1 MGSAVMDQVDRLR
14 VALAGRYEVDREI
27 GRGGMACVYRAH
39 DRQHDRDV
47 ALKVLRPELAA
58 TLGIERFLREIRIE
72 ARLQHPHILPLY
84 DSGTADGLLYYVMPY
99 VEGETLRDR
108 IRREKQLPVG
118 EAVRIAREIAEA
130 LDYAHKHDVVH
141 RDIKPS
147 NILLSGGQAVVADF
161 GIARAISVA
170 DQESLTASGLAVG
183 TPEYMSPEQGT
194 GDSNIDGRS
203 DIYALGCVLYE
214 MLGGEPPF
222 TGRTAQNVLAR
233 HRQDPPPP
241 LRVVRPTLS
250 AEMAEVVEIALAK
263 LPADRFA
270 TADQFATA
278 LGRAVDAPLPVR
290 AIGATRR
297 RRLLVLGGLAV
308 AAAAAALWRL
318 LPETEPL
325 DPNRVVVFPLQGAS
339 SAPRD
344 DASLALVASLNTTS
358 SLIGIDGGKLD
369 PPGADRSAAALR
381 RRARGESAAFYVEGR
396 LLSADSL
403 RLLLDLHDLRSGSVT
418 HRLVTF
424 PAGADGWAVGVRA
437 ALEILPVLIPT
448 DRSAELPSLTGRSP
462 AAMAEYFLG
471 ERSYRRAAFGD
482 ALEHFQ
488 RAVAIDSGF
497 ALAAL
502 RGTQAASWHRR
513 PEEAQA
519 LVAVALAN
527 AQVLSPRQR
536 EFAQGVQAY
545 MAGRADSAV
554 QRFRN
559 AIALD
564 ATAAEPTS
572 VATTWMG
579 LGETYQHLIPTAS
592 PLDSLAEQA
601 FEQVRE
607 LDSTF
612 TPVLFHLIEYAVRRG
627 DRERAERLMEEY
639 RRSSPDPDVLKTIE
653 LAYGCVQGTM
663 LARQW
668 RSAVQQSPAR
678 VFDAAQILALGGLH
692 QPRCAETAWRA
703 LLDWDTTAG
712 DLHSRYQFGALLGL
726 DGLLVAEGR
735 DADVR
740 ALLGGDT
747 VFRASYRGQLYILG
761 ALAGA
766 GFEREADAFAE
777 GARRT
782 YRSSPDNLSSI
793 ALWFLGSW
801 IAHRGGAA
809 EAEEMSERIL
819 RNARAGSPRRDSLL
833 AASLRAR
840 VTLARGDS
848 TEALRQLRALT
859 PTATSHQDLTWNPWE
874 SLGGERLLLA
884 RLLLARGQAAG
895 ALEVASGFD
904 SPVPV
909 SYLMYLP
916 ASLSVRVQAAEQLGD
931 TRLAQAGRARLA
943 ALALQQRRGR

>member
-183 TPEYMSPEQGT
+183 TPEYMSPEQGA
-194 GDSNIDGRS
+194 GDTNVDGRS

-222 TGRTAQNVLAR
+222 TGRTAQNILAR
-233 HRQDPPPP
+233 HRHDPPPP

-270 TADQFATA
+270 SADQFATA
-278 LGRAVDAPLPVR
+278 LTRAVDGPLPVR
-290 AIGATRR
+290 ATGATRR
-297 RRLLVLGGLAV
+297 RRLLVLGGIAL
-308 AAAAAALWRL
+308 AAAALWRL
-318 LPETEPL
+318 LPETESL

-369 PPGADRSAAALR
+369 SPGADRSAAALR

-448 DRSAELPSLTGRSP
+448 GRSAELPSLTGRSP

-513 PEEAQA
+513 PEEAEA

-527 AQVLSPRQR
+527 EQVLSPRQR
-536 EFAQGVQAY
+536 EFAHGVHAYLTGQAD
-545 MAGRADSAV
+545 AAA
-554 QRFRN
+554 QRFKN
-559 AIALD
+559 AIAMD
-564 ATAAEPTS
+564 PTAAEP
-572 VATTWMG
+572 WMM

-607 LDSTF
+607 LDPTF
-612 TPVLFHLIEYAVRRG
+612 APVLFHLIEYAVRRG
-627 DRERAERLMEEY
+627 DRQRAERLMEEY
-639 RRSSPDPDVLKTIE
+639 RRSSPDPDLLQTIE

-663 LARQW
+663 PARQW
-668 RSAVQQSPAR
+668 RSAVERSPAR
-678 VFDAAQILALGGLH
+678 VFDAAQIFAVGGLH

-703 LLDWDTTAG
+703 LLDWDTTTG
-712 DLHSRYQFGALLGL
+712 DLHSRYQFAALLGL
-726 DGLLVAEGR
+726 HGLLVAEGR

-740 ALLGGDT
+740 ALLEGDT
-747 VFRASYRGQLYILG
+747 VFRATYRGQLYILG

-793 ALWFLGSW
+793 DLWFLGCW
-801 IAHRGGAA
+801 RAHRGGAA

-819 RNARAGSPRRDSLL
+819 RNAAAGSPRRDSLL

-840 VTLARGDS
+840 ATLARGDS
-848 TEALRQLRALT
+848 AEAIRQLRALT
-859 PTATSHQDLTWNPWE
+859 PTAPSHQDLTWDPWE

-884 RLLLARGQAAG
+884 RLLLAHGQAAG
-895 ALEVASGFD
+895 ALGVASGFD

-909 SYLMYLP
+909 SYLMYLH

-931 TRLAQAGRARLA
+931 TRLAEAGRARLA
-943 ALALQQRRGR
+943 ALAVQ

>member
-14 VALAGRYEVDREI
+14 VALAGRYEVDCEI

-58 TLGIERFLREIRIE
+58 ALGIERFLREIRIE

-108 IRREKQLPVG
+108 IKREKQLPVG

-130 LDYAHKHDVVH
+130 LDYAHRHDVVH

-147 NILLSGGQAVVADF
+147 NILLSGPQAVVADF
-161 GIARAISVA
+161 GIARAVSVA
-170 DQESLTASGLAVG
+170 DQEELTVTGLAVG
-183 TPEYMSPEQGT
+183 TPEYMSPEQGS
-194 GDSNIDGRS
+194 GDSNVDGRS

-214 MLGGEPPF
+214 MLAGEPPF
-222 TGRTAQNVLAR
+222 TGRTAQNIVAR
-233 HRQDPPPP
+233 HRHDPPPP

-250 AEMAEVVEIALAK
+250 AEIAEVVEIALAK
-263 LPADRFA
+263 VPADRFA
-270 TADQFATA
+270 TADQFAAA
-278 LGRAVDAPLPVR
+278 LTRAVDAPPPIR

-297 RRLLVLGGLAV
+297 RRQLILGGLAV
-308 AAAAAALWRL
+308 AAVALWRL

-358 SLIGIDGGKLD
+358 SLNGIDGSKLA
-369 PPGADRSAAALR
+369 PPGADRSAAAMG
-381 RRARGESAAFYVEGR
+381 RRARSENAAFYVEGT
-396 LLSADSL
+396 LLRADSL
-403 RLLLDLHDLRSGSVT
+403 RLLLDLHDLRSGSVA
-418 HRLVTF
+418 HRLMTF
-424 PAGADGWAVGVRA
+424 PAAADGWAVGVRA
-437 ALEILPVLIPT
+437 ALEILPVLIQT
-448 DRSAELPSLTGRSP
+448 GRSAELPSLQGRSP

-482 ALEHFQ
+482 ALEHFH

-513 PEEAQA
+513 PEEAAA

-527 AQVLSPRQR
+527 EQVLSPRQR
-536 EFAQGVQAY
+536 EFAHGVHAY
-545 MAGRADSAV
+545 LTGKADSAV
-554 QRFRN
+554 QRFQN

-564 ATAAEPTS
+564 PNAAEP
-572 VATTWMG
+572 WMG
-579 LGETYQHLIPTAS
+579 LGETYRHLIPTAS

-607 LDSTF
+607 LDPTF
-612 TPVLFHLIEYAVRRG
+612 APVLFHLIEYAVRRG

-639 RRSSPDPDVLKTIE
+639 RRSSPDPDLLRTIE

-663 LARQW
+663 PATQW
-668 RSAVQQSPAR
+668 RSAVRNNPAR
-678 VFDAAQILALGGLH
+678 VFEAAQILSVGGLH
-692 QPRCAETAWRA
+692 QPRCAEPAWRA
-703 LLDWDTTAG
+703 LLDWDTTTG
-712 DLHSRYQFGALLGL
+712 DLHSRYQFAALLGL
-726 DGLLVAEGR
+726 HGLLVAEGR

-740 ALLGGDT
+740 ALLEGDT
-747 VFRASYRGQLYILG
+747 VFRASYRGQLYLLG

-766 GFEREADAFAE
+766 GLEREANAFAE
-777 GARRT
+777 SAHAT
-782 YRSSPDNLSSI
+782 YQSSPDNLSSI

-819 RNARAGSPRRDSLL
+819 RNAPSGSPRRDSLL

-840 VTLARGDS
+840 AALARGDS
-848 TEALRQLRALT
+848 TDALRQLRALT
-859 PTATSHQDLTWNPWE
+859 PTATSHQDLIWDPWE

-909 SYLMYLP
+909 AYLMYLP

-931 TRLAQAGRARLA
+931 TRLAEADRARLA

>member
-14 VALAGRYEVDREI
+14 AALAGRYDVDREI
-27 GRGGMACVYRAH
+27 GHGGMARVYLAH

-84 DSGTADGLLYYVMPY
+84 DSGAADGLLYYVMPY

-108 IRREKQLPVG
+108 IRREKQLPIG
-118 EAVRIAREIAEA
+118 EAVRVAMEVAEA

-141 RDIKPS
+141 RDIKPA
-147 NILLSGGQAVVADF
+147 NILFSGGQAVVADF

-170 DQESLTASGLAVG
+170 DQQTLTASGLAVG

-194 GDSNIDGRS
+194 GDTNVDGRS

-222 TGRTAQNVLAR
+222 TGRMAQNILAR
-233 HRQDPPPP
+233 HRHDPPPP
-241 LRVVRPTLS
+241 LRVVRPTLP
-250 AEMAEVVEIALAK
+250 AELAEVVEIALAK
-263 LPADRFA
+263 VPADRFA
-270 TADQFATA
+270 SAGELAAA
-278 LGRAVDAPLPVR
+278 LARAVAAPPPPRAVR
-290 AIGATRR
+290 AIKWQRM
-297 RRLLVLGGLAV
+297 LVLGGLAIGGL
-308 AAAAAALWRL
+308 ALWRL
-318 LPETEPL
+318 RPDAEPL

-358 SLIGIDGGKLD
+358 SVIGIDGGRLA
-369 PPGADRSAAALR
+369 PPGADRSAAAMR
-381 RRARGESAAFYVEGR
+381 RRVRSENAAFYLEGT
-396 LLSADSL
+396 LLRADSL
-403 RLLLDLHDLRSGSVT
+403 RLLLDLHDLRNGSVA
-418 HRLVTF
+418 HRVVTF
-424 PAGADGWAVGVRA
+424 PPGADGWAVGVRA
-437 ALEILPVLIPT
+437 AIEMLPVLIQSGQ
-448 DRSAELPSLTGRSP
+448 SAELPSLTGRSP

-471 ERSYRRAAFGD
+471 ERAYRRAAFGD

-513 PEEAQA
+513 PEEAEA

-536 EFAQGVQAY
+536 EFAQGVHAFLT
-545 MAGRADSAV
+545 GRADSAV

-564 ATAAEPTS
+564 PTAAEP
-572 VATTWMG
+572 WMG
-579 LGETYQHLIPTAS
+579 LGETYRHLIPTAS
-592 PLDSLAEQA
+592 SLDSLAEQA
-601 FEQVRE
+601 FEQVHE

-612 TPVLFHLIEYAVRRG
+612 APVLFHLVEYAVRHG
-627 DRERAERLMEEY
+627 DRDRAERLIEEY
-639 RRSSPDPDVLKTIE
+639 RRSSPDPDVLNTIE
-653 LAYGCVQGTM
+653 LASGCVRGT
-663 LARQW
+663 LSAGRW
-668 RSAVQQSPAR
+668 RSAVERSPAQ
-678 VFDAAQILALGGLH
+678 VFDAAQLLAVGGLR
-692 QPRCAETAWRA
+692 QPRCAESAWRA
-703 LLDWDTTAG
+703 LLDWDKTTG
-712 DLHSRYQFGALLGL
+712 DLRSRYQFGALLGL
-726 DGLLVAEGR
+726 HGLLVAEGR

-740 ALLGGDT
+740 ALLESDT

-777 GARRT
+777 TARRT
-782 YRSSPDNLSSI
+782 YRSSPDNLSSV

-819 RNARAGSPRRDSLL
+819 RNAPAGSPRRDSLL

-840 VTLARGDS
+840 ATLARGDS
-848 TEALRQLRALT
+848 AEALRQLRGLI
-859 PTATSHQDLTWNPWE
+859 PTATSHQDLVWDPWE

-895 ALEVASGFD
+895 ALDVAGGFD

-916 ASLSVRVQAAEQLGD
+916 ASLSVRVRAAEQLGD
-931 TRLAQAGRARLA
+931 TRLAQAARARLA

>member
-1 MGSAVMDQVDRLR
+1 MGAAVVDQVDRLR
-14 VALAGRYEVDREI
+14 AALAGRYEVDREI

-58 TLGIERFLREIRIE
+58 ALGSERFLREIRIE

-99 VEGETLRDR
+99 VEGETLRER

-118 EAVRIAREIAEA
+118 EAVRIAQEVAEA

-141 RDIKPS
+141 RDIKPG

-161 GIARAISVA
+161 GIARAITVA

-194 GDSNIDGRS
+194 GNSNVDGRS

-214 MLGGEPPF
+214 MLAGEPPF
-222 TGRTAQNVLAR
+222 TGRTAQNILAR

-241 LRVVRPTLS
+241 LKVVRPTLS
-250 AEMAEVVEIALAK
+250 PEIAEVVETALAK
-263 LPADRFA
+263 VPADRYA
-270 TADQFATA
+270 RADQFAAA
-278 LGRAVDAPLPVR
+278 LGRALDAPPRAR

-308 AAAAAALWRL
+308 AAVALWRW

-344 DASLALVASLNTTS
+344 DATLALAASLNTTS
-358 SLIGIDGGKLD
+358 SLVGIDGGKLG
-369 PPGADRSAAALR
+369 PPGADRSAAGMGR
-381 RRARGESAAFYVEGR
+381 RTRSEKAAFYVDGT
-396 LLSADSL
+396 LLRADSL

-418 HRLVTF
+418 HRLATF

-437 ALEILPVLIPT
+437 ALEILPVLIQT
-448 DRSAELPSLTGRSP
+448 GRSAELPSLTGRSP

-471 ERSYRRAAFGD
+471 ERAYRRAAFGD
-482 ALEHFQ
+482 ALDHFH
-488 RAVAIDSGF
+488 RAVALDSGF

-513 PEEAQA
+513 PEEAEA
-519 LVAVALAN
+519 LVAVALRN
-527 AQVLSPRQR
+527 EQELSPRQR
-536 EFAQGVQAY
+536 EFAHGVHAFLTGQ
-545 MAGRADSAV
+545 ADSAV
-554 QRFRN
+554 LRFQN

-564 ATAAEPTS
+564 PTGAEQ
-572 VATTWMG
+572 WMG
-579 LGETYQHLIPTAS
+579 LGETYQHLIPRAS
-592 PLDSLAEQA
+592 SLDSLAEQA
-601 FEQVRE
+601 FEQVRQ

-612 TPVLFHLIEYAVRRG
+612 APVLFHLIEYAVRRG
-627 DRERAERLMEEY
+627 DRQRAERLMEEY

-653 LAYGCVQGTM
+653 LAFDCVRGTM
-663 LARQW
+663 PAAQW
-668 RSAVQQSPAR
+668 RSAVEDSPGE
-678 VFDAAQILALGGLH
+678 VFDAAQVLAVGGLR
-692 QPRCAETAWRA
+692 QPRCAENAWRA
-703 LLDWDTTAG
+703 LLDWDTTTS
-712 DLHSRYQFGALLGL
+712 DLRSRYQFGALLGL
-726 DGLLVAEGR
+726 HGLLVAEGR
-735 DADVR
+735 EADVR
-740 ALLGGDT
+740 ALLEGDT

-777 GARRT
+777 SARRS
-782 YRSSPDNLSSI
+782 YRSSPDNLGSV

-801 IAHRGGAA
+801 MAHRGGAA
-809 EAEEMSERIL
+809 EAQEMSDRIL
-819 RNARAGSPRRDSLL
+819 RNAPAGSPRRDSLL

-840 VTLARGDS
+840 ATLARGDS
-848 TEALRQLRALT
+848 TQAIRQLRALT
-859 PTATSHQDLTWNPWE
+859 PTATSHQDLAWDPWE

-884 RLLLARGQAAG
+884 RLLLARGQTAEALDVAG
-895 ALEVASGFD
+895 GFD